1 MFPNSLNKVEH
12 MAAIEKTLDDNPV
25 TPKHTK
31 ILCSRLVELIHCSF
45 QTSVDVDINFGDVN
59 GTNTKHEKTVTIVND
74 TEQIFLFTIAKFQL
88 GEAKEEAFSKFYIET
103 ENEERNFTL
112 LAGGS
117 HDVKLKFYCKLLN
130 CYHYDYYELYFQI
143 LDDFSWSDNIEEQES
158 SEVKSFVNN
167 RNRSKKTKVTWS
179 KNSTPKA
186 SDKTIK
192 HNLINKSS
200 LPPKVDVNKI
210 SLYKTVASKSLFANK
225 VASVFEN
232 QMRNI
237 ESNIK
242 PPCWDNDITD
252 YNVVTFPHI
261 HPGCCISVNIPLYN
275 PSQHTILY
283 EFELINNVDSWPYS
297 ENVFSLDRTNGPLFS
312 NQFVEIRCTFH
323 PRQCQEYSQF
333 LKCKPTCFL
342 SDVQMPEMFF
352 LLRGNSV
359 ECEILC
365 EPEHMDLGQV
375 QSQFHI
381 EGFFQIRNLQTS
393 RLNFLLRCTIESDGQ
408 KIDEYN
414 LDKMDSQYSTS
425 LDTNGTYESNNNT
438 IKTCQKKNKIILVNS
453 ESIRNYED
461 LVRKLDLMKDNT
473 DLHKSNV
480 AAISRPKEESTNNN
494 EKSETSNELTTIKY
508 VDGLAASSSFKRLG
522 SLRND
527 FIILYPTIDMLG
539 PNEYKIIEF
548 VYHPYTSGQCRLN
561 IQLFTLENELDITS
575 ELKYD
580 ETRCIDLLSI
590 QYNCFDS
597 YVEIVDV
604 NLSKNG
610 GSKCYSSYDYY
621 FDFLKIP
628 SLNEKLKPKEI
639 TRLDHT
645 FNLPNFEAGKD
656 VTFELLLRNIT
667 SASNFHM
674 ININHGICSGCYAK
688 QQYPNNEHSNVRLCK
703 HFEKYVHIE
712 PNLVTFEDETSRGVT
727 FSINYGTEEF
737 SHFIRRTTGCNVTEY
752 HTTFC
757 IYVNNSCHSMCV
769 VQKYIHLVIRFSTIT
784 RNKAECDRF
793 LLPMDVS
800 VRHQH
805 ESYVGKM
812 LGDDGNTSDMSA
824 ASLKD
829 PRVDFG
835 QRKAMDSITVKFF
848 NYKLDRTND
857 VQPFWLYNNTSQNV
871 EVSVKVIDKYRKSV
885 QIISEN
891 FVVKNNSKYP
901 ILFLLNAS
909 GTLESFVF
917 EIMDNVTH
925 VVRNITVTIQDVRK
939 CPASELS
946 KSKANLSF
954 SSPFILS
961 RNPLIIQPIPL
972 HHTTTRKITL
982 KNPYDE
988 NVVFNWD
995 SIQIDGVL
1003 KLDVKPKFGLLKPN
1017 KCKQMSLMIHA
1028 LSFPAKLKFVVLS
1041 VKFYKEKYFIEY
1053 FDTLK
1058 ELCETERKRSD
1069 IYHSGSGDGVT
1080 YRELNIEE
1088 YRIHACPKPNIQT
1101 IGLQIHT
1108 YDVLEFPHQTEHQES
1123 PPDSLVYTK
1132 INPKLHKQYRK
1143 QYRPSCT
1150 VKLNKILQSDIK
1162 NIFQTMFWYLI
1173 QSKEITEVPND
1184 TYEAMSKTSHNDCTH
1199 AISIA
1204 EDICASLFEKILY
1217 RNVCKFK
1224 DFQDDLSM
1232 CDEQQETSYASIKS
1246 YVVHAI
1252 EEELAKGDQ
1261 TLDDSDEDSD
1271 DESDQDG
1278 LVDEDNARIRKS
1290 NAFGMINDYF
1300 YDILKG

>member
-1 MFPNSLNKVEH
+1 
-12 MAAIEKTLDDNPV
+12 MAAIEKTLNDNPV

-74 TEQIFLFTIAKFQL
+74 TEQIFLFTIAKLQL
-88 GEAKEEAFSKFYIET
+88 GEAKEEALSKFYIET

-130 CYHYDYYELYFQI
+130 CYHYDYYELSFQI

-192 HNLINKSS
+192 HNLINKLEEIKLNIVTLQVCEKRNKMIKHIKKAIKLNLSG
-200 LPPKVDVNKI
+200 VFDVNKI

-333 LKCKPTCFL
+333 LK
-342 SDVQMPEMFF
+342 S
-352 LLRGNSV
+352 
-359 ECEILC
+359 
-365 EPEHMDLGQV
+365 
-375 QSQFHI
+375 
-381 EGFFQIRNLQTS
+381 
-393 RLNFLLRCTIESDGQ
+393 
-408 KIDEYN
+408 
-414 LDKMDSQYSTS
+414 
-425 LDTNGTYESNNNT
+425 
-438 IKTCQKKNKIILVNS
+438 
-453 ESIRNYED
+453 
-461 LVRKLDLMKDNT
+461 
-473 DLHKSNV
+473 
-480 AAISRPKEESTNNN
+480 
-494 EKSETSNELTTIKY
+494 
-508 VDGLAASSSFKRLG
+508 SSSFKRLG

-561 IQLFTLENELDITS
+561 IQLYTLENELDITS

-628 SLNEKLKPKEI
+628 SLNEKLEPKEI

-656 VTFELLLRNIT
+656 VTFELLLRNVT

-688 QQYPNNEHSNVRLCK
+688 QQYPNNEYSNVRLCK

-857 VQPFWLYNNTSQNV
+857 AQPFWLYNNTSQNV

-925 VVRNITVTIQDVRK
+925 VVRNITVTIQDVRE

-1173 QSKEITEVPND
+1173 QKSKEITEVPND
-1184 TYEAMSKTSHNDCTH
+1184 TYEAMSRTSHNDCTH

-1271 DESDQDG
+1271 DESGQDG